1 MRKIEKVKDSAIMYG
16 QSDVIIP
23 KRSTKFSAG
32 YDIYSP
38 IDIAIPA
45 GEIVTIWSNI
55 KACCNENECIL
66 LLVRSSLGRKDICL
80 ANSVGLIDCDY
91 YSNPDNDGNIGV
103 SLKNRGSVDYQINK
117 NDKIAQL
124 LFVPYL
130 TIDDEEETNAIRNSG
145 FGSTGR

>member
-1 MRKIEKVKDSAIMYG
+1 MRKIERVKDSAIMYG
-16 QSDVIIP
+16 QSNVIIP

-38 IDIAIPA
+38 IDIVIPA

-103 SLKNRGSVDYQINK
+103 SLKNRGSADYQINK

>member
-38 IDIAIPA
+38 IDIVIPA

-103 SLKNRGSVDYQINK
+103 SLKNRGSADYQINK

-124 LFVPYL
+124 LFMPYL
-130 TIDDEEETNAIRNSG
+130 TVDDEEETNAIRNSG

>member
-1 MRKIEKVKDSAIMYG
+1 MRKIEKVRDSAIMYG

-23 KRSTKFSAG
+23 KRGTKFSAG
-32 YDIYSP
+32 YDIHSP
-38 IDIAIPA
+38 IDIVIPA

-103 SLKNRGSVDYQINK
+103 SLKNRGSADYQINK

-130 TIDDEEETNAIRNSG
+130 TIDDEEETTAIRNSG